1 MIDGLEEGDEL
12 LFRKGSTTE
21 EGKNPTTTVAS
32 HQEQYPDGKMI
43 FERMMEPFGVE
54 VNFKSTTNPLT
65 DPTQTSKVPEPSNS
79 EAAFIATTSNR
90 DDSKDRAPLDMA
102 TDPFTPVKFGIGTF
116 NDQVHTL
123 SSHRVELEINGLAE
137 LSETVESEQFT
148 EANTSHILKHWTD
161 STTVRL

>member
-1 MIDGLEEGDEL
+1 
-12 LFRKGSTTE
+12 
-21 EGKNPTTTVAS
+21 
-32 HQEQYPDGKMI
+32 
-43 FERMMEPFGVE
+43 MMETFGVGLS
-54 VNFKSTTNPLT
+54 FKSTTNSPT
-65 DPTQTSKVPEPSNS
+65 DLTQTAKVPEPSNS

-123 SSHRVELEINGLAE
+123 SSHRVELESNELAK
-137 LSETVESEQFT
+137 LSETVETEQFT
-148 EANTSHILKHWTD
+148 GANISHILRHWTD